1 MEKALIRE
9 MQPKELAEVASF
21 AKLSQ
26 PDSGKRTLAL
36 VALVDGQVAGYAEMA
51 PTFFNCE
58 FISLLSVHPAHRR
71 RGVATA
77 LMKAVEARCQGKKLF
92 TSTNLSNQPMQA
104 LLGKIG
110 YRRCGMVE
118 DLDEADPELIF
129 VKRLTASSG

>member
-1 MEKALIRE
+1 MSEAEIRE
-9 MQPKELAEVASF
+9 MHPNERGEVACF
-21 AKLSQ
+21 AKLAK
-26 PDSGKRTLAL
+26 PWGETRIFKL
-36 VALVDGQVAGYAEMA
+36 VALVDGEVAGYAEMA
-51 PTFFNCE
+51 PTFFNRE
-58 FISLLSVHPAHRR
+58 FISLLNVHPSHRR

-77 LMKAVEARCQGKKLF
+77 LIKAVEARCRGEKLF